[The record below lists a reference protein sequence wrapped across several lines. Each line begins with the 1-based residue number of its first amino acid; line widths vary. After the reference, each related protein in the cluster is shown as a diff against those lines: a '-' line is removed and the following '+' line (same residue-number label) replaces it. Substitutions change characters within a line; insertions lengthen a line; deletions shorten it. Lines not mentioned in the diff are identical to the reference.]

1 MSFTVVFF
9 HAHPDD
15 EAFYTGG
22 TMARLA
28 AEGNRVVLVTATL
41 GEAGLADV
49 ELTASKLLG
58 EVRERELMKAAS
70 VLGCSRLVQLGY
82 QDSGM
87 AAKSQSAFA
96 NLDAEEPAARLV
108 EVLREE
114 QADALV
120 TYDENGG
127 YGHPDHVQVH
137 TVGRIA
143 AREADTPVELQATI
157 DREALRKA
165 LSLARLARLS
175 QEGFGADRFEH
186 AYAPRERITHR
197 VGVGRYLSQKRAAL
211 QAHRTQAS
219 GGDGKRTASLLLSL
233 PAPVFR
239 VVMARE
245 WFIEVGRHRGRRP
258 LDDVLASLRS

>member
-1 MSFTVVFF
+1 VSFTVVFF

-41 GEAGLADV
+41 GEAGLAD
-49 ELTASKLLG
+49 EGLTADKPLG

-82 QDSGM
+82 EDSGM
-87 AAKSQSAFA
+87 AANSRSAFA
-96 NLDAEEPAARLV
+96 NLDPHEPASRLAD
-108 EVLREE
+108 VLREE
-114 QADALV
+114 RADAVV

-137 TVGRIA
+137 RVGRIA
-143 AREADTPVELQATI
+143 AREAETPMELQATI
-157 DREALRKA
+157 DRDALRKA
-165 LSLARLARLS
+165 LSLATLARLS
-175 QEGFGADRFEH
+175 VEGFRSDRFEH
-186 AYAPRERITHR
+186 AYSPRERITHR
-197 VGVGRYLSQKRAAL
+197 VGVGRYLNQKRAAL
-211 QAHRTQAS
+211 QAHRSQAS
-219 GGDGKRTASLLLSL
+219 GGDGKRTAMVLLSL

-245 WFIEVGRHRGRRP
+245 WFIEAGRHRERRP
-258 LDDVLASLRS
+258 LDDVLASLRP